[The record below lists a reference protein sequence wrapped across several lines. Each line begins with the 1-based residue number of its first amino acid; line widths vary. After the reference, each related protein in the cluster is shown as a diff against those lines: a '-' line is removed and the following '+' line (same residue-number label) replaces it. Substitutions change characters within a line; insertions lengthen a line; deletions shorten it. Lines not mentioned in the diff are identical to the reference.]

1 MEKLQDFMML
11 FRLQPDLSYQ
21 PTADELAAQKQQW
34 GAWIGGIA
42 AAGKLVGTTQL
53 GFSGKQLSADNTVL
67 EGLHLAGQTAVGGTL
82 TVKATSLD
90 EALQL
95 ARGCPILYMGGSVEI
110 RDTIPHSF

>member
-11 FRLQPDLSYQ
+11 FRLTPDPNHQ
-21 PTADELAAQKQQW
+21 PTATELSRQKQQW
-34 GAWIGGIA
+34 GEWIAGIA

-53 GFSGKQLSADNTVL
+53 GFNGKQLSADNRVL
-67 EGLHLAGQTAVGGTL
+67 DGIHLAGQTAVGGTL
-82 TVKATSLD
+82 TVKAGSLD

-95 ARGCPILYMGGSVEI
+95 AQGCPILHIGGNVEI